1 MVAMA
6 FQNPLDPMGISLN
19 KQKNMYHPNI
29 NSYGLMEALDTLWL
43 SAPRTSLSLDTQPH
57 TLPTSPQRFTVCD
70 MAMNKFF

>member
-29 NSYGLMEALDTLWL
+29 NSYGLMEL
-43 SAPRTSLSLDTQPH
+43 STPRTSLSLDTQPH